1 MPRGMG
7 RGRGAVEKPKDFG
20 GVMKKLVK
28 FCSRYIPV
36 MIFALV
42 LGAAGTVC
50 QIIGPDKLKDMT
62 NEITKGLPAMV
73 HGKPVMNSI
82 DMDAVSRIA
91 WLLVALYVGYALL
104 SYLQSWL
111 MANVTQRTAQQL
123 REAIS
128 QKINR
133 LPLKYFDKVSYGDV
147 LSRITNDVDAIGQT
161 LGQSVGSL
169 ITSITLFFGA
179 LIMMFYNN
187 VTMTLCAIG
196 SALLGLIIMGVIM
209 KVSQKYFTRQQVALG
224 DVNGHVEE
232 MYTGHTVVKAYC
244 GEERSIE
251 QFEKYNN
258 DLYVSGWKSQFLSGL
273 MMPIMNF
280 VGNFG
285 YVVVCVVGA
294 VLAMDGKIEFGVIVA
309 FMMYIRLFTQ
319 PLSQFAQ
326 AFQNLQR
333 CAAAS
338 ERLRTATND
347 WNTLLNGSAAD
358 AAKTDR
364 KSVKDAK
371 MLDALSKTMKATI
384 PKTVSCKA
392 DSRTG
397 VQEAA
402 KAITANA
409 AWYKTHA
416 KTLSK
421 AVKAVES
428 SKLDKTVDDAQA
440 LYDATSGKVQDD
452 KTRASLLDAIKKRDA
467 DAIGKAVKTVN
478 ESKAAKEKADAEAKA
493 KAEQEA
499 AAAAAA
505 QQQAQA
511 SQSQSAPQ
519 RQTPSYSQGSSGS
532 GSGSGRRPSSGGS
545 SSSANTGGASP
556 GWSVPTPSDGG
567 TGLPGSDPGL

>member
-1 MPRGMG
+1 MT
-7 RGRGAVEKPKDFG
+7 EKEKAIEDETIEVSAESTEKKTKKPHRRRAIVITVVVLALLTAG
-20 GVMKKLVK
+20 G
-28 FCSRYIPV
+28 
-36 MIFALV
+36 
-42 LGAAGTVC
+42 
-50 QIIGPDKLKDMT
+50 
-62 NEITKGLPAMV
+62 
-73 HGKPVMNSI
+73 
-82 DMDAVSRIA
+82 IA
-91 WLLVALYVGYALL
+91 WKAHADR
-104 SYLQSWL
+104 L
-111 MANVTQRTAQQL
+111 MA
-123 REAIS
+123 EA
-128 QKINR
+128 R
-133 LPLKYFDKVSYGDV
+133 AD
-147 LSRITNDVDAIGQT
+147 
-161 LGQSVGSL
+161 
-169 ITSITLFFGA
+169 
-179 LIMMFYNN
+179 
-187 VTMTLCAIG
+187 
-196 SALLGLIIMGVIM
+196 
-209 KVSQKYFTRQQVALG
+209 
-224 DVNGHVEE
+224 
-232 MYTGHTVVKAYC
+232 
-244 GEERSIE
+244 
-251 QFEKYNN
+251 
-258 DLYVSGWKSQFLSGL
+258 
-273 MMPIMNF
+273 
-280 VGNFG
+280 
-285 YVVVCVVGA
+285 
-294 VLAMDGKIEFGVIVA
+294 
-309 FMMYIRLFTQ
+309 
-319 PLSQFAQ
+319 
-326 AFQNLQR
+326 

-478 ESKAAKEKADAEAKA
+478 ESKVAKEKADAEAKA
-493 KAEQEA
+493 KAEQEAA

-545 SSSANTGGASP
+545 SSSTNTGGASP

>member
-1 MPRGMG
+1 MT
-7 RGRGAVEKPKDFG
+7 EKEKAIEDETIELSNEPTEKKTKKPHRRRAIVITVVVLALLTAG
-20 GVMKKLVK
+20 G
-28 FCSRYIPV
+28 
-36 MIFALV
+36 
-42 LGAAGTVC
+42 
-50 QIIGPDKLKDMT
+50 
-62 NEITKGLPAMV
+62 
-73 HGKPVMNSI
+73 
-82 DMDAVSRIA
+82 IA
-91 WLLVALYVGYALL
+91 WKTHTDR
-104 SYLQSWL
+104 L
-111 MANVTQRTAQQL
+111 MA
-123 REAIS
+123 EA
-128 QKINR
+128 R
-133 LPLKYFDKVSYGDV
+133 AD
-147 LSRITNDVDAIGQT
+147 
-161 LGQSVGSL
+161 
-169 ITSITLFFGA
+169 
-179 LIMMFYNN
+179 
-187 VTMTLCAIG
+187 
-196 SALLGLIIMGVIM
+196 
-209 KVSQKYFTRQQVALG
+209 
-224 DVNGHVEE
+224 
-232 MYTGHTVVKAYC
+232 
-244 GEERSIE
+244 
-251 QFEKYNN
+251 
-258 DLYVSGWKSQFLSGL
+258 
-273 MMPIMNF
+273 
-280 VGNFG
+280 
-285 YVVVCVVGA
+285 
-294 VLAMDGKIEFGVIVA
+294 
-309 FMMYIRLFTQ
+309 
-319 PLSQFAQ
+319 
-326 AFQNLQR
+326 

-358 AAKTDR
+358 TAKTDR

-416 KTLSK
+416 ETLSK

-511 SQSQSAPQ
+511 AQ
-519 RQTPSYSQGSSGS
+519 SYSGGSYSYS
-532 GSGSGRRPSSGGS
+532 NNSRNYSYSGGS
-545 SSSANTGGASP
+545 SSGSTSTPAQSNGGGSSSP
-556 GWSVPTPSDGG
+556 GSS
-567 TGLPGSDPGL
+567 GSDLHIVIGGSGTPAQNGPSHGEPNI

>member
-1 MPRGMG
+1 MT
-7 RGRGAVEKPKDFG
+7 EKEKAIEDETIELSNEPTEKKTKKPHRRRAIVITVVVLALLTAG
-20 GVMKKLVK
+20 G
-28 FCSRYIPV
+28 
-36 MIFALV
+36 
-42 LGAAGTVC
+42 
-50 QIIGPDKLKDMT
+50 
-62 NEITKGLPAMV
+62 
-73 HGKPVMNSI
+73 
-82 DMDAVSRIA
+82 IA
-91 WLLVALYVGYALL
+91 WKTHADR
-104 SYLQSWL
+104 L
-111 MANVTQRTAQQL
+111 MA
-123 REAIS
+123 EA
-128 QKINR
+128 R
-133 LPLKYFDKVSYGDV
+133 AD
-147 LSRITNDVDAIGQT
+147 
-161 LGQSVGSL
+161 
-169 ITSITLFFGA
+169 
-179 LIMMFYNN
+179 
-187 VTMTLCAIG
+187 
-196 SALLGLIIMGVIM
+196 
-209 KVSQKYFTRQQVALG
+209 
-224 DVNGHVEE
+224 
-232 MYTGHTVVKAYC
+232 
-244 GEERSIE
+244 
-251 QFEKYNN
+251 
-258 DLYVSGWKSQFLSGL
+258 
-273 MMPIMNF
+273 
-280 VGNFG
+280 
-285 YVVVCVVGA
+285 
-294 VLAMDGKIEFGVIVA
+294 
-309 FMMYIRLFTQ
+309 
-319 PLSQFAQ
+319 
-326 AFQNLQR
+326 

-358 AAKTDR
+358 TAKTDR

-505 QQQAQA
+505 QQQPQAAQ
-511 SQSQSAPQ
+511 
-519 RQTPSYSQGSSGS
+519 SYSGGSYSYS
-532 GSGSGRRPSSGGS
+532 NNSRNYSYSGGS
-545 SSSANTGGASP
+545 SSGSTSTPAQSNGGGSSSP
-556 GWSVPTPSDGG
+556 GSS
-567 TGLPGSDPGL
+567 GSDLHIVIGGSGTPAQNGPSHGEPNI

>member
-1 MPRGMG
+1 MT
-7 RGRGAVEKPKDFG
+7 EKEKAIEDETIELSNAPTEKKTKKPHRRRAIVVTVVVLALLTAG
-20 GVMKKLVK
+20 G
-28 FCSRYIPV
+28 
-36 MIFALV
+36 
-42 LGAAGTVC
+42 
-50 QIIGPDKLKDMT
+50 
-62 NEITKGLPAMV
+62 
-73 HGKPVMNSI
+73 
-82 DMDAVSRIA
+82 IA
-91 WLLVALYVGYALL
+91 WKAHADR
-104 SYLQSWL
+104 L
-111 MANVTQRTAQQL
+111 MA
-123 REAIS
+123 EA
-128 QKINR
+128 R
-133 LPLKYFDKVSYGDV
+133 AD
-147 LSRITNDVDAIGQT
+147 
-161 LGQSVGSL
+161 
-169 ITSITLFFGA
+169 
-179 LIMMFYNN
+179 
-187 VTMTLCAIG
+187 
-196 SALLGLIIMGVIM
+196 
-209 KVSQKYFTRQQVALG
+209 
-224 DVNGHVEE
+224 
-232 MYTGHTVVKAYC
+232 
-244 GEERSIE
+244 
-251 QFEKYNN
+251 
-258 DLYVSGWKSQFLSGL
+258 
-273 MMPIMNF
+273 
-280 VGNFG
+280 
-285 YVVVCVVGA
+285 
-294 VLAMDGKIEFGVIVA
+294 
-309 FMMYIRLFTQ
+309 
-319 PLSQFAQ
+319 
-326 AFQNLQR
+326 

-428 SKLDKTVDDAQA
+428 SKLDKTVDGAQA

-505 QQQAQA
+505 AAAQQQAQA
-511 SQSQSAPQ
+511 SQSYSGG
-519 RQTPSYSQGSSGS
+519 SYSYSNNSRNYS
-532 GSGSGRRPSSGGS
+532 YSGGS
-545 SSSANTGGASP
+545 SSGSTSTPAQSNGGGSSSP
-556 GWSVPTPSDGG
+556 GSS
-567 TGLPGSDPGL
+567 GSDLHIVIGGSGTPAQNGPSHGEPNI

>member
-1 MPRGMG
+1 MT
-7 RGRGAVEKPKDFG
+7 EKEKAIEDETIEVSAESTEKKTKKPHRRRAIVITVVVLALLTAG
-20 GVMKKLVK
+20 G
-28 FCSRYIPV
+28 
-36 MIFALV
+36 
-42 LGAAGTVC
+42 
-50 QIIGPDKLKDMT
+50 
-62 NEITKGLPAMV
+62 
-73 HGKPVMNSI
+73 
-82 DMDAVSRIA
+82 IA
-91 WLLVALYVGYALL
+91 WKAHADR
-104 SYLQSWL
+104 L
-111 MANVTQRTAQQL
+111 MA
-123 REAIS
+123 EA
-128 QKINR
+128 R
-133 LPLKYFDKVSYGDV
+133 AD
-147 LSRITNDVDAIGQT
+147 
-161 LGQSVGSL
+161 
-169 ITSITLFFGA
+169 
-179 LIMMFYNN
+179 
-187 VTMTLCAIG
+187 
-196 SALLGLIIMGVIM
+196 
-209 KVSQKYFTRQQVALG
+209 
-224 DVNGHVEE
+224 
-232 MYTGHTVVKAYC
+232 
-244 GEERSIE
+244 
-251 QFEKYNN
+251 
-258 DLYVSGWKSQFLSGL
+258 
-273 MMPIMNF
+273 
-280 VGNFG
+280 
-285 YVVVCVVGA
+285 
-294 VLAMDGKIEFGVIVA
+294 
-309 FMMYIRLFTQ
+309 
-319 PLSQFAQ
+319 
-326 AFQNLQR
+326 

-428 SKLDKTVDDAQA
+428 SKLDKTVDDANA
-440 LYDATSGKVQDD
+440 LYKQTDGKVADD

-467 DAIGKAVKTVN
+467 DAIAKAVKEVN
-478 ESKAAKEKADAEAKA
+478 ESKTAKEKADAEAKA

-499 AAAAAA
+499 ATAAAA

-545 SSSANTGGASP
+545 SSSTNTGGASP

>member
-1 MPRGMG
+1 MT
-7 RGRGAVEKPKDFG
+7 EKEKAIEDETIEVSAESTEKKTKKPHRRRAIVITVVVLALLTAG
-20 GVMKKLVK
+20 G
-28 FCSRYIPV
+28 
-36 MIFALV
+36 
-42 LGAAGTVC
+42 
-50 QIIGPDKLKDMT
+50 
-62 NEITKGLPAMV
+62 
-73 HGKPVMNSI
+73 
-82 DMDAVSRIA
+82 IA
-91 WLLVALYVGYALL
+91 WKAHADR
-104 SYLQSWL
+104 L
-111 MANVTQRTAQQL
+111 MA
-123 REAIS
+123 EA
-128 QKINR
+128 R
-133 LPLKYFDKVSYGDV
+133 AD
-147 LSRITNDVDAIGQT
+147 
-161 LGQSVGSL
+161 
-169 ITSITLFFGA
+169 
-179 LIMMFYNN
+179 
-187 VTMTLCAIG
+187 
-196 SALLGLIIMGVIM
+196 
-209 KVSQKYFTRQQVALG
+209 
-224 DVNGHVEE
+224 
-232 MYTGHTVVKAYC
+232 
-244 GEERSIE
+244 
-251 QFEKYNN
+251 
-258 DLYVSGWKSQFLSGL
+258 
-273 MMPIMNF
+273 
-280 VGNFG
+280 
-285 YVVVCVVGA
+285 
-294 VLAMDGKIEFGVIVA
+294 
-309 FMMYIRLFTQ
+309 
-319 PLSQFAQ
+319 
-326 AFQNLQR
+326 

-364 KSVKDAK
+364 KSVKDVK

-545 SSSANTGGASP
+545 SSSTNTGGASP

>member
-1 MPRGMG
+1 MT
-7 RGRGAVEKPKDFG
+7 EKEKAIEDETTELSNEPTEKKTKKPHRRRAIVITVVVLALLTAG
-20 GVMKKLVK
+20 G
-28 FCSRYIPV
+28 
-36 MIFALV
+36 
-42 LGAAGTVC
+42 
-50 QIIGPDKLKDMT
+50 
-62 NEITKGLPAMV
+62 
-73 HGKPVMNSI
+73 
-82 DMDAVSRIA
+82 IA
-91 WLLVALYVGYALL
+91 WKTHADR
-104 SYLQSWL
+104 L
-111 MANVTQRTAQQL
+111 MT
-123 REAIS
+123 EA
-128 QKINR
+128 R
-133 LPLKYFDKVSYGDV
+133 AD
-147 LSRITNDVDAIGQT
+147 
-161 LGQSVGSL
+161 
-169 ITSITLFFGA
+169 
-179 LIMMFYNN
+179 
-187 VTMTLCAIG
+187 
-196 SALLGLIIMGVIM
+196 
-209 KVSQKYFTRQQVALG
+209 
-224 DVNGHVEE
+224 
-232 MYTGHTVVKAYC
+232 
-244 GEERSIE
+244 
-251 QFEKYNN
+251 
-258 DLYVSGWKSQFLSGL
+258 
-273 MMPIMNF
+273 
-280 VGNFG
+280 
-285 YVVVCVVGA
+285 
-294 VLAMDGKIEFGVIVA
+294 
-309 FMMYIRLFTQ
+309 
-319 PLSQFAQ
+319 
-326 AFQNLQR
+326 

-519 RQTPSYSQGSSGS
+519 RQTPSYSGGSQSQSQGSSGS
-532 GSGSGRRPSSGGS
+532 GSGTGRRPSSGGS
-545 SSSANTGGASP
+545 SSSANTVGASP
-556 GWSVPTPSDGG
+556 GWSVPAPSDEG

>member
-1 MPRGMG
+1 
-7 RGRGAVEKPKDFG
+7 
-20 GVMKKLVK
+20 
-28 FCSRYIPV
+28 
-36 MIFALV
+36 
-42 LGAAGTVC
+42 
-50 QIIGPDKLKDMT
+50 MT
-62 NEITKGLPAMV
+62 
-73 HGKPVMNSI
+73 
-82 DMDAVSRIA
+82 
-91 WLLVALYVGYALL
+91 
-104 SYLQSWL
+104 
-111 MANVTQRTAQQL
+111 
-123 REAIS
+123 EA
-128 QKINR
+128 R
-133 LPLKYFDKVSYGDV
+133 AD
-147 LSRITNDVDAIGQT
+147 
-161 LGQSVGSL
+161 
-169 ITSITLFFGA
+169 
-179 LIMMFYNN
+179 
-187 VTMTLCAIG
+187 
-196 SALLGLIIMGVIM
+196 
-209 KVSQKYFTRQQVALG
+209 
-224 DVNGHVEE
+224 
-232 MYTGHTVVKAYC
+232 
-244 GEERSIE
+244 
-251 QFEKYNN
+251 
-258 DLYVSGWKSQFLSGL
+258 
-273 MMPIMNF
+273 
-280 VGNFG
+280 
-285 YVVVCVVGA
+285 
-294 VLAMDGKIEFGVIVA
+294 
-309 FMMYIRLFTQ
+309 
-319 PLSQFAQ
+319 
-326 AFQNLQR
+326 

-452 KTRASLLDAIKKRDA
+452 KTRTSLLDAIKKRDA

-505 QQQAQA
+505 AAAQQQAQA
-511 SQSQSAPQ
+511 SQSYSGG
-519 RQTPSYSQGSSGS
+519 SYSYSNNSRNYS
-532 GSGSGRRPSSGGS
+532 YSGGS
-545 SSSANTGGASP
+545 SSGSTSTPAQSNGGGSSSP
-556 GWSVPTPSDGG
+556 GSS
-567 TGLPGSDPGL
+567 GSDLHIVIGGSGTPAQNGPSHGEPNI